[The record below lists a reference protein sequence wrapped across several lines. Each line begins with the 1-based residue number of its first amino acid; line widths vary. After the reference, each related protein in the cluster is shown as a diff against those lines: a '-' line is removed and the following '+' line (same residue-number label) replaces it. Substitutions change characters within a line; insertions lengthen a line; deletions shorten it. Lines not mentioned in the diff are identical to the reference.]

1 MAVLKGFEET
11 NGRMS
16 RDPEVA
22 QSVLE
27 EVATLLVNGETD
39 LARLI
44 LLDLVQ
50 EMRAHFAVAPSLSP
64 RHLL

>member
-1 MAVLKGFEET
+1 MAVPKGIEET
-11 NGRMS
+11 RWRIP

-22 QSVLE
+22 QSVLD

-50 EMRAHFAVAPSLSP
+50 EMGAHFAIAPSVTP
-64 RHLL
+64 QHLR